1 MVAMWCIYS
10 QEMICKICPH
20 STHLY
25 TRPRVDRCALKV
37 NHTPDSAPP
46 VCLNAFASPGPGNRG
61 ASISFGPLAIAPPWK
76 VIDDAGLR
84 GATLGGAQMSPKHPN
99 FLINTGS
106 ATAADLEA
114 LGEMV
119 RKKVYDSSG
128 ITLEWEI
135 MRIGEK

>member
-1 MVAMWCIYS
+1 MDEYDGCDVVYLQS
-10 QEMICKICPH
+10 RNDLNSCPH

-76 VIDDAGLR
+76 VIDDAIPVAES
-84 GATLGGAQMSPKHPN
+84 GASPETYSVVGPPKPSSSGGADG
-99 FLINTGS
+99 TGS
-106 ATAADLEA
+106 MSRGPLV
-114 LGEMV
+114 MR
-119 RKKVYDSSG
+119 RK
-128 ITLEWEI
+128 
-135 MRIGEK
+135 